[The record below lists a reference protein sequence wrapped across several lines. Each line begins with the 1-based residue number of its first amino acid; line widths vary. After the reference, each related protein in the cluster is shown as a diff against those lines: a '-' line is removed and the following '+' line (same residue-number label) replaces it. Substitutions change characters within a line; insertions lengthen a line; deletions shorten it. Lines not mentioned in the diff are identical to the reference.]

1 MSELTVQNVKYTK
14 VEEKPPLFRFNQ
26 LNQKLIRIRKRM
38 IMPEKKNI
46 NLDKNM
52 CEEGG
57 RTTR

>member
-38 IMPEKKNI
+38 IMPEKKHQS
-46 NLDKNM
+46 
-52 CEEGG
+52 G
-57 RTTR
+57 